1 MVLFAVIR
9 LSADIEIAVPVDDG
23 RVFVD
28 ITTLQSNEALGSP
41 SSYTVMKSPYVWC
54 MYRINYVDAEVMQFI
69 LHGKVWPRRSRG

>member
-1 MVLFAVIR
+1 MVLFALIR
-9 LSADIEIAVPVDDG
+9 LSADIELAVPADDG

-54 MYRINYVDAEVMQFI
+54 MYRIYCVDAEVMRFI
-69 LHGKVWPRRSRG
+69 LRGKVWWRQSRG